1 MFMPHIDQVNN
12 NIDELLAHDN
22 IEKLQSYDLKSTY
35 TDSKTE
41 PLSRHPRTVKTMN
54 KNNPVKP
61 SIISI

>member
-35 TDSKTE
+35 TDSKRNLYHDTPE
-41 PLSRHPRTVKTMN
+41 Q
-54 KNNPVKP
+54 
-61 SIISI
+61 